1 LLAFEP
7 SFVEI
12 WHVETGAVAQIIEG
26 SNVRLLF
33 ADVSTYSQD
42 DTPSQYA
49 RDQIVF
55 VSDDR
60 VMTIRLVNPADTA
73 GGL

>member
-42 DTPSQYA
+42 DTPRQYA
-49 RDQIVF
+49 RDQIVL

-60 VMTIRLVNPADTA
+60 MMTIRLVNPADTA

>member
-33 ADVSTYSQD
+33 ADISAYSQD

-49 RDQIVF
+49 RDQIVL
-55 VSDDR
+55 VSGDR
-60 VMTIRLVNPADTA
+60 VMTIRLVTPADTA